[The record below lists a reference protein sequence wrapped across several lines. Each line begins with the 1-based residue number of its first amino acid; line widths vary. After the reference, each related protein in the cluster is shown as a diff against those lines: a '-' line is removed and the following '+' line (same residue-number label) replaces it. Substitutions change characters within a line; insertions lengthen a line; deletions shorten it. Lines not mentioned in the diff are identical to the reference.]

1 MYNYLM
7 TRTQIYLPYD
17 QISYLRQRAL
27 AENTSV
33 SEIIRRFVYDFG
45 LKKGVQRNVGK
56 ILLAMAKDAEQRKVK
71 GPKDLATNLD
81 KYLYG

>member
-1 MYNYLM
+1 M

-33 SEIIRRFVYDFG
+33 SEIIRRVIEDSG
-45 LKKGVQRNVGK
+45 PKKKTKINAGK
-56 ILLAMAKDAEQRKVK
+56 WLLSLAKLGEQRKVK

-81 KYLYG
+81 KYLYGQNFC